1 MGAVFDI
8 NMDFSKPIESIES
21 EAPSP
26 LDLPQGCPFQGRCEH
41 CMDICKKEN
50 PKLVEV
56 GSDAFMNCLN
66 LRSLRMCAGVEEPTG
81 LKQLLAQIKW
91 QVEVSFEQEDGEREA
106 VLMYPEY
113 YESYDEIGPAHI
125 FELNLTGEGFR
136 ARQCFKEGVILL
148 NAYDEIFPQACVE
161 ESAEVL
167 IPMAWNRL
175 YAACGLSPEAR
186 ADYEEYVFVL
196 AIGYFIAMPYLF
208 DHVILAP
215 CHNDFIFYDL
225 LRYIGQKFDLTDDF
239 FTQDFHVKLVNINL
253 AAPFFIHLSTAFM
266 LSVVTAIPYLFFEI
280 WRFISPALYPNERKG
295 VRKALTIGTFMFFI
309 GVLLGYFMVYPLTL
323 RFLST
328 YQLSSEVENILSLN
342 SYIDNFMMLILCMG
356 LAFELPLVTWLLSLL
371 GIVNKSFLRKYRRHA
386 VVVIVIAAAII
397 TPTGDPFTLSVVAIP
412 LYLLYEMSILMIK
425 DKKEEDITE
434 EV

>member
-1 MGAVFDI
+1 MERISVY
-8 NMDFSKPIESIES
+8 
-21 EAPSP
+21 
-26 LDLPQGCPFQGRCEH
+26 
-41 CMDICKKEN
+41 

-186 ADYEEYVFVL
+186 ADYEEYVREQSGKVL
-196 AIGYFIAMPYLF
+196 T
-208 DHVILAP
+208 ILLKKRELKP
-215 CHNDFIFYDL
+215 LHF
-225 LRYIGQKFDLTDDF
+225 
-239 FTQDFHVKLVNINL
+239 
-253 AAPFFIHLSTAFM
+253 
-266 LSVVTAIPYLFFEI
+266 FFEKG
-280 WRFISPALYPNERKG
+280 YGRKEQIED
-295 VRKALTIGTFMFFI
+295 A
-309 GVLLGYFMVYPLTL
+309 
-323 RFLST
+323 
-328 YQLSSEVENILSLN
+328 
-342 SYIDNFMMLILCMG
+342 
-356 LAFELPLVTWLLSLL
+356 
-371 GIVNKSFLRKYRRHA
+371 
-386 VVVIVIAAAII
+386 
-397 TPTGDPFTLSVVAIP
+397 VAIA
-412 LYLLYEMSILMIK
+412 SH
-425 DKKEEDITE
+425 EEWMEGVASLIAWKRQLFAEPEKTADVKSRYSFE
-434 EV
+434 EF

>member
-1 MGAVFDI
+1 MAEMTFWDH
-8 NMDFSKPIESIES
+8 
-21 EAPSP
+21 
-26 LDLPQGCPFQGRCEH
+26 LDELRKVLFRVIG
-41 CMDICKKEN
+41 IW
-50 PKLVEV
+50 
-56 GSDAFMNCLN
+56 FM
-66 LRSLRMCAGVEEPTG
+66 
-81 LKQLLAQIKW
+81 
-91 QVEVSFEQEDGEREA
+91 
-106 VLMYPEY
+106 
-113 YESYDEIGPAHI
+113 
-125 FELNLTGEGFR
+125 
-136 ARQCFKEGVILL
+136 
-148 NAYDEIFPQACVE
+148 
-161 ESAEVL
+161 
-167 IPMAWNRL
+167 
-175 YAACGLSPEAR
+175 
-186 ADYEEYVFVL
+186 L